1 MLITKKRVAELAR
14 ELPKTLTASG
24 GIPDVYMNISN
35 LKLKVQITDEKG
47 KRYLTVSYGY
57 VSGFN
62 PEIDVI
68 LTTPVTGFCTVELPF
83 GLLYKKERD
92 GYKRLSYAQI
102 EPVLYQLIAVA
113 EDKVDKEIDKQIEL
127 KIKSIQ
133 ARVVPVLT
141 DELRQRAAQLYK
153 ELNLEQGYGKLF
165 EGDIYYSEYF
175 GMIDIS
181 GKLKREYNYLTKEEL
196 FGIMVRE
203 DGVSSVFE
211 VKQEGEYKYVNYK
224 FEPF

>member
-14 ELPKTLTASG
+14 ELPKTLTSSG
-24 GIPDVYMNISN
+24 DIPDVYMNISN
-35 LKLKVQITDEKG
+35 LKLKVRITDEKG

-62 PEIDVI
+62 PEINVI

-113 EDKVDKEIDKQIEL
+113 ADKVDKEIDKQIEL

-141 DELRQRAAQLYK
+141 DELRQRVAQLRNDYQI
-153 ELNLEQGYGKLF
+153 NQGYSDLF
-165 EGDIYYSEYF
+165 EGDVNFMEYF
-175 GMIDIS
+175 GRLYVS
-181 GKLKREYNYLTKEEL
+181 GKLKRKFNHLTKEDI
-196 FGIMVRE
+196 FGFMVRE
-203 DGVSSVFE
+203 DGVSRSFE
-211 VKQEGEYKYVNYK
+211 VKQEDGHKYVRYE